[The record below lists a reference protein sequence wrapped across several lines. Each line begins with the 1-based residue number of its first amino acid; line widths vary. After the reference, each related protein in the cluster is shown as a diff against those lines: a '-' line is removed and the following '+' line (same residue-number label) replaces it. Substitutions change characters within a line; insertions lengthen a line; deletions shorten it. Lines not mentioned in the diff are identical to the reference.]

1 MAQPLKWTIGTYWK
15 KSQGGNVKSHIDN
28 GEQIPPH
35 IMFGLQTDPSPKQ
48 SRDKGLKRSF

>member
-15 KSQGGNVKSHIDN
+15 KSKVINVKSHIDN
-28 GEQIPPH
+28 GEQIPPN
-35 IMFGLQTDPSPKQ
+35 IMFGLQTYPSPKQ